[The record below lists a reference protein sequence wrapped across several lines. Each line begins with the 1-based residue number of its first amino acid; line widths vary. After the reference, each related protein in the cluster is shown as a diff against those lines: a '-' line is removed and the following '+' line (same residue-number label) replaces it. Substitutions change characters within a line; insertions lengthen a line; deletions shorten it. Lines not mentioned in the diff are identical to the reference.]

1 MCATIADGSQS
12 SAGRAGGVASL
23 GLHRGARVH
32 YTRPE
37 NVKLRTT
44 LLNRLPEET
53 YDVLV
58 LGGGING
65 AVSAACLAARGA
77 RVALI
82 DRGDFAGFTSQQSS
96 NLAWGGIKYMESYE
110 FGLVEQLC
118 RSRNELMRAYPS
130 TVQEIRFFTTHA
142 RTFRHALWKLLLGT
156 FAYWALG
163 RFFTRAPRYLTPAA
177 MAAEEPVVRL
187 DGVDGGV
194 EYSDAYLHDND
205 ARFVWGFLRTALD
218 HGAAAVNYV
227 ESLGSRRDGDA
238 WVTDA
243 RDVMTGRALTV
254 RSRVIVNACGPFVD
268 ALNAGAGVRTRHRH
282 VFSKGIHLIVPK
294 ITAHRRVLTF
304 FADDGRLFFV
314 IPMGVRTCVGT
325 TDTRV
330 ERPETHVTAEDRRFV
345 LDNINKR
352 LKLERPLTEADVIA
366 ERCGVRPLVVE
377 SSGEAKSDWLQL
389 SRKHAVEVDRER
401 RHVSIFGGKLTDCL
415 NVGQEVFDLVR
426 SLGVEAPFPARRWYG
441 EAPEARDAFF
451 HQAALMNLDAL
462 TSPRSSEK
470 LSTRLWRRYGPES
483 LSMLEAIR
491 RDPREAEV
499 LIEGAEYLRC
509 EIEQAARREM
519 VTRLDDFLRRRSKIA
534 LVLRPEE
541 IRAAPGLREACELL
555 FGADADAR
563 LAEYF
568 EAPSTPTD
576 PAAVGGAGPSAVA

>member
-1 MCATIADGSQS
+1 MI
-12 SAGRAGGVASL
+12 
-23 GLHRGARVH
+23 
-32 YTRPE
+32 YTPVDT
-37 NVKLRTT
+37 VKLRAT
-44 LLNRLPEET
+44 LLNRLAEET

-65 AVSAACLAARGA
+65 AVAAACLAARGV

-110 FGLVEQLC
+110 LGLVEQLC

-156 FAYWALG
+156 IAYWALG
-163 RFFTRAPRYLTPAA
+163 RFFTRAPRYLSPAA
-177 MAAEEPVVRL
+177 MAAEEPAVRL

-205 ARFVWGFLRTALD
+205 ARFVWGFLRSALD

-227 ESLGSRRDGDA
+227 ESLGSRREGES

-243 RDVMTGRALTV
+243 RDVTTGRAITV
-254 RSRVIVNACGPFVD
+254 RSRVLVNACGPFVD
-268 ALNAGAGVRTRHRH
+268 ALNASAGVRTRHRH

-330 ERPETHVTAEDRRFV
+330 ESPETRVTGEDRRFV

-352 LKLERPLTEADVIA
+352 LELERPLTEADVIA

-377 SSGEAKSDWLQL
+377 RSGEAQSDWLQL

-426 SLGVEAPFPARRWYG
+426 SLGVEAPFATRRWYG
-441 EAPEARDAFF
+441 EAPEARGAFF
-451 HQAALMNLDAL
+451 HQATLMSLDAL

-470 LSTRLWRRYGPES
+470 LSTRLWRRYGPEA

-509 EIEQAARREM
+509 EIEHSARREM

-568 EAPSTPTD
+568 DAAP
-576 PAAVGGAGPSAVA
+576 PAREPHAVGSGGPPADA

>member
-1 MCATIADGSQS
+1 M
-12 SAGRAGGVASL
+12 
-23 GLHRGARVH
+23 
-32 YTRPE
+32 
-37 NVKLRTT
+37 KLRENI
-44 LLNRLPEET
+44 LRRLPEAT
-53 YDVLV
+53 FDVLI

-130 TVQEIRFFTTHA
+130 TVREIRFFTTHT
-142 RTFRHALWKLLLGT
+142 RGFRHALWKLALGT
-156 FAYWALG
+156 WAYWALG
-163 RFFTRAPRYLTPAA
+163 RFFTRRPRVLSLPE

-187 DGVDGGV
+187 DEADGGV

-205 ARFVWGFLRTALD
+205 ARFVWGFLRSALD
-218 HGAAAVNYV
+218 RGAAAANYV
-227 ESLGSRRDGDA
+227 ESLGSTREGDL
-238 WVTDA
+238 WVTRC
-243 RDVMTGRALTV
+243 RDVISGREFTV
-254 RSRVIVNACGPFVD
+254 RSKVLVNACGPYVD
-268 ALNAGAGVRTRHRH
+268 AHNTLTGVRTRHRH

-294 ITAHRRVLTF
+294 ITERRRVLTF

-330 ERPETHVTAEDRRFV
+330 EAPESHVTEADRRFV
-345 LDNINKR
+345 LENINKR
-352 LKLERPLTEADVIA
+352 LKLERPLTEADVIS

-377 SSGEAKSDWLQL
+377 DKGEAKSDWLQL
-389 SRKHAVEVDRER
+389 SRKHAVEVDEAR

-415 NVGQEVFDLVR
+415 NVGEEVFDIVR
-426 SLGVEAPFPARRWYG
+426 ALGVEAPFSTRRWYG
-441 EAPEARDAFF
+441 EPAEAREEFM
-451 HQAALMNLDAL
+451 HQARLMDLDAL
-462 TSPRSSEK
+462 TSPKSSER
-470 LSTRLWRRYGPES
+470 LTTRLWRRYGREALSLLES
-483 LSMLEAIR
+483 IR

-534 LVLRPEE
+534 LVIRADE
-541 IRAAPGLREACELL
+541 IRRAPGLREACVLL
-555 FGADADAR
+555 FGDEADAR
-563 LAEYF
+563 IEEYF
-568 EAPSTPTD
+568 RDLGAAAD
-576 PAAVGGAGPSAVA
+576 PR